1 MAAAAA
7 TSTSTSAAAAAA
19 AAASFLLPFASSY
32 SHNTPFFRLR
42 FYVCV
47 CGYVLN
53 KVA

>member
-7 TSTSTSAAAAAA
+7 TSTSTSAAAAA

>member
-32 SHNTPFFRLR
+32 SHNTPFFACVSM
-42 FYVCV
+42 YVFV
-47 CGYVLN
+47 GMF
-53 KVA
+53 